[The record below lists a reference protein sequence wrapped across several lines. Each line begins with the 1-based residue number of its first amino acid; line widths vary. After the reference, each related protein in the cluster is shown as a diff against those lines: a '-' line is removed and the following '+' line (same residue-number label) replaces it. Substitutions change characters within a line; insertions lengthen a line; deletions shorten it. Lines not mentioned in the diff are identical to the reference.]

1 MRSYIILESE
11 NIELKKKIR
20 ELEIELKR
28 IKREK
33 ENTYEDW
40 KINKNLQD

>member
-33 ENTYEDW
+33 ENTYED
-40 KINKNLQD
+40 

>member
-11 NIELKKKIR
+11 NQELKKKIR

-33 ENTYEDW
+33 ENTYED
-40 KINKNLQD
+40 